1 MLILICICPIY
12 KIIAGHNAFRISLF
26 YRNLKACQIY
36 FTQSPLINDTV
47 RCHSSCF
54 LIIYRKML
62 RTCCYSILLYPTDIC
77 GCHFSCQ
84 IRIFREIF
92 KISSAERI
100 SFHVKSR
107 SKQNIYSKS
116 RCFFSKRFSYFLTE
130 CLIPAVCYCCSRWK
144 ACSLHA
150 WI

>member
-1 MLILICICPIY
+1 MMHFGFPSLPQSRSLSDIFHAESSHQRYCQMPFFLFPIVY
-12 KIIAGHNAFRISLF
+12 
-26 YRNLKACQIY
+26 CE
-36 FTQSPLINDTV
+36 
-47 RCHSSCF
+47 
-54 LIIYRKML
+54 ML
-62 RTCCYSILLYPTDIC
+62 RTCRYSILLYTTDIC

-116 RCFFSKRFSYFLTE
+116 RCFFSQCFSYLLTE
-130 CLIPAVCYCCSRWK
+130 CLVPAVCYSCSRWK
-144 ACSLHA
+144 ACGLHT